1 MWLLD
6 TSRGCVSAGIVPV
19 TIMALSL
26 TAPTLGTVTRVTD
39 AVVPHH
45 LESSMRLQQLGEAWI
60 RVMQW
65 MPYREGL
72 R

>member
-1 MWLLD
+1 
-6 TSRGCVSAGIVPV
+6 
-19 TIMALSL
+19 MALSL